1 MVPSPVGALLSEQVL
16 AMWIPSMKLVQL
28 VASVIAATAA
38 GSISTGLAQT
48 EVVRGHDI
56 NTTWSGNTLAISN
69 WTSAHPLRRKQGKVL
84 AVSLTGRWHWRANC
98 PGGRYR
104 GGAYIS
110 QLPSNRFSGRL
121 GNTSF
126 YDRGTISGGRLRGRN
141 ASFTLNAFGSRV
153 RIRAVISV
161 SQRRRVEARAAYTSP
176 QFGRCHL
183 RFTKL

>member
-1 MVPSPVGALLSEQVL
+1 MVPSPLGALFF
-16 AMWIPSMKLVQL
+16 AMWIPSMRLVQL
-28 VASVIAATAA
+28 VPSVAIAAIAA
-38 GSISTGLAQT
+38 GPIPTGLAQT

-69 WTSAHPLRRKQGKVL
+69 WTSAHPLRRKQGKVF

-153 RIRAVISV
+153 RIRTVISV
-161 SQRRRVEARAAYTSP
+161 SQHGGVEARAAP